1 MTTDVLIVLA
11 IWYSDGMYLFL
22 KDFSQLPPRC
32 QQLQR
37 REQNQKIQKPL
48 RWFGVGTKILL
59 CDCVFGLES
68 RATKKQTLLHAV
80 NSIQPNPNQFHGLWP
95 SVAWCFP
102 AMPRQDSTPRGRQK
116 GLGYLAWAED
126 GFDENLPRY
135 HRGCWTV
142 CQEVE
147 NSNPLSMSFLGLSKP
162 WKVWSA
168 VLAVETFRASKMCM
182 PCPGDDPV
190 SNAHPLECRPL
201 QVHPGPV
208 ERSKVYPLVN

>member
-1 MTTDVLIVLA
+1 
-11 IWYSDGMYLFL
+11 MYLFV

-37 REQNQKIQKPL
+37 RDQNQNIQKPL
-48 RWFGVGTKILL
+48 RWFGFGVGTKILL

-80 NSIQPNPNQFHGLWP
+80 NSIQPNPNQLRTVYGPRWLDVFQLCRDRIPLREVARRAWGIWLGRRMALMKICHVTIGDVGLF
-95 SVAWCFP
+95 V
-102 AMPRQDSTPRGRQK
+102 TK
-116 GLGYLAWAED
+116 
-126 GFDENLPRY
+126 
-135 HRGCWTV
+135 
-142 CQEVE
+142 EVE

-190 SNAHPLECRPL
+190 MLILLNAGLFRCIQILLIE
-201 QVHPGPV
+201 VKY
-208 ERSKVYPLVN
+208 SKV